1 MPRASVTSLALLC
14 AALACGGSGKAP
26 KAHAANAAPA
36 SARTS
41 PAPDSVTD
49 IADRNR
55 IQGNAT
61 AAIWMIEISD
71 FQCPFCKTF
80 HDSTYPL
87 IKKEYI
93 DTGKL
98 RLAYLNL
105 PLGMHANAQPAA
117 NAAMCAA
124 LQGKFWEAH
133 DRIFDSQDKWKGLAD
148 ARPFLDSVA
157 VAAGAEVRNLT
168 ACTQSKRLA
177 ALIQADMSRSEQAG
191 AESTPT
197 FFIGRH
203 KILGAAPVATFRA
216 VIDSALAGK

>member
-1 MPRASVTSLALLC
+1 MISLALLC
-14 AALACGGSGKAP
+14 ATLACGGG
-26 KAHAANAAPA
+26 NAAPA
-36 SARTS
+36 AAAKAAPASVPTS
-41 PAPDSVTD
+41 SGPDSVTD

-55 IQGNAT
+55 ILGKET
-61 AAIWMIEISD
+61 AKVWMIEVSD

-87 IKKEYI
+87 LKKEYI

-117 NAAMCAA
+117 HAAMCAA
-124 LQGKFWEAH
+124 LQGRFWEAH
-133 DRIFDSQDKWKGLAD
+133 DRIFDSQDKWKALAD

-157 VAAGAEVRNLT
+157 VAAGAEKTKLA
-168 ACTQSKRLA
+168 ACTQSRRLA
-177 ALIQADMSRSEQAG
+177 ALIQADMDRGAQAG

-197 FFIGRH
+197 FFIGNH
-203 KILGAAPVATFRA
+203 KILGAAPVAAFRA

>member
-1 MPRASVTSLALLC
+1 MISFALLC
-14 AALACGGSGKAP
+14 AALACGGRD
-26 KAHAANAAPA
+26 AAPA
-36 SARTS
+36 AAATSAVPASGRT
-41 PAPDSVTD
+41 PTAPDSVTD

-55 IQGNAT
+55 IQGKET
-61 AAIWMIEISD
+61 AKVWMIEVSD

-80 HDSTYPL
+80 HDSTYPIL
-87 IKKEYI
+87 KKDYV

-105 PLGMHANAQPAA
+105 PLAMHANAQPAA
-117 NAAMCAA
+117 HAAMCAA

-133 DRIFDSQDKWKGLAD
+133 DRIFDAQDKWKGLAD

-157 VAAGAEVRNLT
+157 VAAGAEKAKLT
-168 ACTQSKRLA
+168 ACTQGKRLA
-177 ALIQADMSRSEQAG
+177 ALIEADMDRGAQAG

-197 FFIGRH
+197 FFIGNH
-203 KILGAAPVATFRA
+203 KILGAAPLATFRA